1 MKTRIHLFGRS
12 RESFFD
18 QKEYGYFEAVD
29 LLGPCKRISKEY
41 GTIMQGWSSSTGWS
55 DVDLKQVKERY
66 DVWQNERGDMILAK
80 PLPLDGHPPINSRF
94 W

>member
-1 MKTRIHLFGRS
+1 
-12 RESFFD
+12 
-18 QKEYGYFEAVD
+18 
-29 LLGPCKRISKEY
+29 
-41 GTIMQGWSSSTGWS
+41 MQGWSSSTGWS